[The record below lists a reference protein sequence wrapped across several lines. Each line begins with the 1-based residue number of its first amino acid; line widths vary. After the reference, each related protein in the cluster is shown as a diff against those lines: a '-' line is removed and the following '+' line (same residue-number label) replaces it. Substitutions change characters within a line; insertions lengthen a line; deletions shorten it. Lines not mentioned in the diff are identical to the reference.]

1 MLGPITGSIL
11 LLFGGVII
19 GYTLYSML
27 AGPPVSTADW
37 VFDGFYIVSGAINM
51 YYGYQ
56 ILYPPSMFA
65 NVVGGRRRW

>member
-1 MLGPITGSIL
+1 MLGPIVGSIL

-27 AGPPVSTADW
+27 VNNPKTTADW
-37 VFDGFYIVSGAINM
+37 VFDAFYLVSGAINM

-56 ILYPPSMFA
+56 TLYPPSMFA
-65 NVVGGRRRW
+65 NIVGGRRRW

>member
-27 AGPPVSTADW
+27 VNNPKTTADW
-37 VFDGFYIVSGAINM
+37 VFDAFYLVSGAINM

-56 ILYPPSMFA
+56 TLYPPSMFA
-65 NVVGGRRRW
+65 NIVGGRRRW

>member
-1 MLGPITGSIL
+1 MLAPLIGSIL

-27 AGPPVSTADW
+27 VNNPKTTADW
-37 VFDGFYIVSGAINM
+37 VFDAFYLVSGAINM

-56 ILYPPSMFA
+56 TLYPPSMFA
-65 NVVGGRRRW
+65 NIVGGRRRW